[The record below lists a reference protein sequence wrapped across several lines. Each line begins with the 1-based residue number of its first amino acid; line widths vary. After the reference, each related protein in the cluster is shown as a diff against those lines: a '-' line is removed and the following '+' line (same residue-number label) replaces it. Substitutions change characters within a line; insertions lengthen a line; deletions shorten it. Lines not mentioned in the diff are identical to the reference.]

1 MIGTVFGNY
10 RIDDKLGEGG
20 MGVVYRA
27 TDTELGRA
35 VAIKTLLTDPH
46 LDQEGLSARFLRE
59 AKLASR
65 LQHPCIVTIH
75 HFGVEGNTRYIV
87 MEYVE
92 GKTLKK
98 IIGNE
103 PMPINS
109 LLEIAIQIADGL
121 AMAHEKGVIHRDMKA
136 ENVMVT
142 TRGQV
147 KILDFGLAKL
157 NEPESHVASDDAE
170 TVYKTQEGLAI
181 GTVSHMSPEQALG
194 REVSDRSD
202 VFSFGVVL
210 YEMATGKMPFS
221 GSSAQVTLARILDA
235 EPQPV
240 TRLNPDLPPELDVL
254 IRHCLSKNKNYRPSA
269 DELVARLKNIQASLS
284 ANQLSSAEIRG
295 AGGKTPASGTRVIS
309 GSRSA
314 MPVVDSRQHPAFAEM
329 AATAAPDKEAPAPPP
344 PGADRVYHML
354 KAARIVVAIATLS
367 LPLAYFAYLFIKAGV
382 IRATAVDGTAL
393 MGFINWVVIPVHEQV
408 TKLVTVNFMV
418 NQWDLSLVGLGI
430 LAFVV
435 RYFII
440 MPFDSAEYWAK
451 KRAGLIQKG
460 KYQ

>member
-1 MIGTVFGNY
+1 MIGTTFGNY

-65 LQHPCIVTIH
+65 LQHPSIVTIH

-103 PMPINS
+103 PMPIMS
-109 LLEIAIQIADGL
+109 LLEIAIQVADGL

-157 NEPESHVASDDAE
+157 NEPETHVASDDAE

-194 REVSDRSD
+194 RDVSDRSD
-202 VFSFGVVL
+202 IFSFGVVL
-210 YEMATGKMPFS
+210 YEMSTGTMPFS

-235 EPQPV
+235 EPQSV

-269 DELVARLKNIQASLS
+269 DEVVARLKNIQASLS
-284 ANQLSSAEIRG
+284 ASKLTSAEMR
-295 AGGKTPASGTRVIS
+295 AMGGKTPPGGTRIPS

-314 MPVVDSRQHPAFAEM
+314 MQAVDVRQHPAFAEM
-329 AATAAPDKEAPAPPP
+329 AANAVPDKEEPAPPP
-344 PGADRVYHML
+344 AGAARVYSML
-354 KAARIVVAIATLS
+354 KTVRIVMALATLS
-367 LPLAYFAYLFIKAGV
+367 LPLAYFAYFFIKAGV
-382 IRATAVDGTAL
+382 IRPTAVDGTAL
-393 MGFINWVVIPVHEQV
+393 MSFINVVVVPVHEWV
-408 TKLVTVNFMV
+408 TKLITINFMV

-430 LAFVV
+430 LAFLV
-435 RYFII
+435 RYFIL

-451 KRAGLIQKG
+451 KRAGLLKKG
-460 KYQ
+460 KY